1 MSNSALA
8 TTIDRDFG
16 APADET
22 SDYELY
28 VRRAHAGKTV
38 EDFDAQWARE
48 DEDLEARFAL
58 DVERERRYNLETE
71 LRRLDATLTYL
82 DDLRNAYRAEPSA
95 RIRGRLAGRARACK
109 ARTNFIFGAVIIP

>member
-1 MSNSALA
+1 MIDYTVDQLIACTTAQFDRAL
-8 TTIDRDFG
+8 TT
-16 APADET
+16 
-22 SDYELY
+22 
-28 VRRAHAGKTV
+28 AHAGKTV

-58 DVERERRYNLETE
+58 DVELK
-71 LRRLDATLTYL
+71 RLDATLLYL
-82 DDLRNAYRAEPSA
+82 DDLRAAYRAEPSA